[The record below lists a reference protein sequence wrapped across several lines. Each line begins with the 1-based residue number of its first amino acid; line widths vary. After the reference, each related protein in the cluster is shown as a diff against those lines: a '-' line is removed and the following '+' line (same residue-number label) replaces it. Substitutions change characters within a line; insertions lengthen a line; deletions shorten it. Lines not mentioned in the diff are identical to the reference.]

1 MRKLALIIGL
11 CVSFFASAN
20 VTLSDSAKI
29 SLLTCEPGSAV
40 YARFGHSAIRVC
52 DMENDFD
59 YAYNYGIFDF
69 SSKFFLVRFIQ
80 GATDYMLEPFSTKYF
95 YESYAARRSTI
106 YEQTLDLS
114 KEEKQALYDALE
126 TNYLPE
132 NRVYRY
138 NFIYDNCATRPFYM
152 IINNLTQSPIITID
166 YKPTTYRNII
176 EEYAGRNTW
185 LRFGIDILIG
195 READEKITSESL
207 IAFPLYTMRTV
218 GSIVLEND
226 SALKPLVSEAKT
238 LCAFP
243 LIKAEEKTLFN
254 PQVICCLI
262 MVLVVFLSYL
272 SWKNNSYFMWLD
284 FTLFL
289 VSGLLGL
296 IVFYLTFFSSHPL
309 VDYNLNL
316 LWINPLQLLFAFLL
330 FKTNWRKPLAYFALF
345 NTFTILLAII
355 VLVAR
360 FQVMNAA
367 FLPLMAMMLVR
378 SILFYQMN
386 SGLRVRK

>member
-1 MRKLALIIGL
+1 MRKLTLIIGL
-11 CVSFFASAN
+11 CVSVFASAN

-29 SLLTCEPGSAV
+29 SLLTCEPGTAV

-52 DMENDFD
+52 DLENNLD

-69 SSKFFLVRFIQ
+69 SSKFFLARFIQ
-80 GATDYMLEPFSTKYF
+80 GATDYMLEPFSMEYF
-95 YESYAARRSTI
+95 YESYVARHSTV

-152 IINNLTQSPIITID
+152 IMKHLTQSPIITFD
-166 YKPTTYRNII
+166 YKPTTYRNIV
-176 EEYAGRNTW
+176 EEYTGRNTW

-195 READEKITSESL
+195 READERITAESL
-207 IAFPLYTMRTV
+207 IAFPLYTMKTV
-218 GSIVLEND
+218 GSIVLESD
-226 SALKPLVSEAKT
+226 SGSKPLVSEAKT
-238 LCAFP
+238 LCTFP
-243 LIKAEEKTLFN
+243 LISAEEKTLFN

-262 MVLVVFLSYL
+262 MILVVFLSYF
-272 SWKNNSYFMWLD
+272 SWKNKSYFAWLD
-284 FTLFL
+284 FILFL

-316 LWINPLQLLFAFLL
+316 LWMNPLQLLFALLL
-330 FKTNWRKPLAYFALF
+330 FKTSLRRHLSYFALF

-355 VLVAR
+355 VLVTR

-386 SGLRVRK
+386 NGSNE